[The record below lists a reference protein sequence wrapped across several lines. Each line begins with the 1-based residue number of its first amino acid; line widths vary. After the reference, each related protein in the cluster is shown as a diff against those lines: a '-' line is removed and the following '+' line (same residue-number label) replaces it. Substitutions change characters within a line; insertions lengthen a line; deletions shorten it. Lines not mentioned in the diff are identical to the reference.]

1 MATTGHKYENVI
13 PSASPVRRASINVFL
28 LFHLFAI
35 LVWSFPIDLR
45 SLRKI
50 KRVIAP
56 YMVWS
61 GLSQEWAL
69 FAPEPL
75 GINAYLDAQITYRD
89 GQKKVWKFPIPQD
102 FGYYR
107 RYFMDRDL
115 KWSSDNLRADSNAFL
130 WPDAARYVARLNNQ
144 PNNPPVTVALVRH
157 WSFIAPP
164 LSGKSE
170 PWNQYTFFTY
180 SVLPGDLL

>member
-1 MATTGHKYENVI
+1 MVATGHEHRNVM
-13 PSASPVRRASINVFL
+13 PVESPMRRVLINGFL

-35 LVWSFPIDLR
+35 SVWSFPIDVR

-56 YMVWS
+56 YMAWS
-61 GLSQEWAL
+61 GLTQEWAL
-69 FAPEPL
+69 FAPEPMD
-75 GINAYLDAQITYRD
+75 INAYLDAQITYRD
-89 GQKKVWKFPIPQD
+89 GRQKVWKFPMPQD

-107 RYFMDRDL
+107 RYFMDRER
-115 KWSSDNLRADSNAFL
+115 KWSSDNLRADRDAFL
-130 WPDAARYVARLNNQ
+130 WPDAARYVARLNNE
-144 PNNPPVTVALVRH
+144 PNNPPVTVSLVRH

-170 PWNQYTFFTY
+170 PWSQYTFFTY
-180 SVLPGDLL
+180 IVLPSDLM